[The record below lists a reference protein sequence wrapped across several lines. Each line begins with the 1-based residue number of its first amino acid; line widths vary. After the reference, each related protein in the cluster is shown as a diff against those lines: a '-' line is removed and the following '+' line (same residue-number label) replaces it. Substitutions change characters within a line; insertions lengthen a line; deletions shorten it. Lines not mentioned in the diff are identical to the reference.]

1 MRSFKELF
9 DKDGPIMGT
18 WSQIASPDVVEI
30 LGRSGFDFAII
41 DMEHTAFGFPTVEN
55 LIRACNIVNMT
66 PIVRVQKNERAD
78 ISKALDIGAAAVV
91 VPGIRSVDDAKA
103 AIEATCFEPI
113 GTRGSCPFV
122 RAGEHFVSDWSAFS
136 QRMDSEHQAI
146 LLIETPEAVS
156 NIEAIAALPGLG
168 CLLAGTFDFSVSLGL
183 QGDYLHPRVRS
194 AFEQVIEVANRAGVP
209 VMMPIFMPDTAEAR
223 KHLEYWME
231 RDVRLYAVGSDK
243 VLMLDYC
250 TRYLKALKSE

>member
-1 MRSFKELF
+1 
-9 DKDGPIMGT
+9 
-18 WSQIASPDVVEI
+18 
-30 LGRSGFDFAII
+30 
-41 DMEHTAFGFPTVEN
+41 
-55 LIRACNIVNMT
+55 
-66 PIVRVQKNERAD
+66 
-78 ISKALDIGAAAVV
+78 
-91 VPGIRSVDDAKA
+91 
-103 AIEATCFEPI
+103 
-113 GTRGSCPFV
+113 
-122 RAGEHFVSDWSAFS
+122 
-136 QRMDSEHQAI
+136 MDSEHQAI